1 VITPG
6 KAQDNEACKKQLK
19 NISKMG
25 KKSKSSAPAPASGGA
40 SSKPS
45 PTTQNNDPLNKSPGQ
60 DKNPF
65 KFDLTSPGCPQTTQR
80 RQATDADSIIAKPA
94 IARANIAVS
103 TATPD
108 GSPESKAPE
117 RKDHV
122 RFPALSLSSL
132 PIHLFNT
139 IG

>member
-25 KKSKSSAPAPASGGA
+25 KKSKSSAPTPASG
-40 SSKPS
+40 SKPS
-45 PTTQNNDPLNKSPGQ
+45 PTTQNNDPLNKSP
-60 DKNPF
+60 DKSPL

-80 RQATDADSIIAKPA
+80 RQATDADSVITKPA
-94 IARANIAVS
+94 IARANLAVS

-122 RFPALSLSSL
+122 RFPPSSFF
-132 PIHLFNT
+132 HCHQSVHKSWK
-139 IG
+139 G